1 MKFGVEYMEYKF
13 YYDSSKKSFLSWF
26 YVCYKIYSESYNH
39 YIFSIEHDLEM
50 CLISC
55 FFNKRKIKYI
65 KIIKNNLTNNK
76 KCSINN

>member
-1 MKFGVEYMEYKF
+1 MYHKN
-13 YYDSSKKSFLSWF
+13 
-26 YVCYKIYSESYNH
+26 YSESYNH
-39 YIFSIEHDLEM
+39 YIFCIEHDLEM
-50 CLISC
+50 YLISC

>member
-1 MKFGVEYMEYKF
+1 MYHKN
-13 YYDSSKKSFLSWF
+13 
-26 YVCYKIYSESYNH
+26 YSDSYNH